1 MAGRNL
7 PPYGNAIQQARES
20 GDLDEMKK
28 VAADAEA
35 YLEEHGD
42 VPAAYEELKAAIAE
56 HEAG

>member
-35 YLEEHGD
+35 YLDEHGD
-42 VPAAYEELKAAIAE
+42 LPRAYEELQAAIAKR
-56 HEAG
+56 EAG